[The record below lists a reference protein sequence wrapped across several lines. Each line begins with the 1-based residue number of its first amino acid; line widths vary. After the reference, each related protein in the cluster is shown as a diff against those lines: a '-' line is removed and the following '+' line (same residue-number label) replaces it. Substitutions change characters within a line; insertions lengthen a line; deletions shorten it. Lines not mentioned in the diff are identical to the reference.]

1 MAFVNLKEHAIA
13 ELPLNWCCYINL
25 QIIIENLVETV
36 FEGVNHVEEAVVA
49 LYSLNNYSK
58 RKSLKRIFKRK
69 TAEVSSLP
77 LYSFLHKINE

>member
-1 MAFVNLKEHAIA
+1 M
-13 ELPLNWCCYINL
+13 

-58 RKSLKRIFKRK
+58 RKSLRRIFKRK
-69 TAEVSSLP
+69 TAEVS
-77 LYSFLHKINE
+77 